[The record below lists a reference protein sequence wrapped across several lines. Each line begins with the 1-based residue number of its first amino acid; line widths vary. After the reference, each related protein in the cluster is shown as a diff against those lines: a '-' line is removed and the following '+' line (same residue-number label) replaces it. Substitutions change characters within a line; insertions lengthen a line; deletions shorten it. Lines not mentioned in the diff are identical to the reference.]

1 MGVNNINQQG
11 SIVPFRGG
19 STIGR
24 VRASSRYFTGK
35 AEAMKT
41 IRTAIIICVM
51 FTMSLPAGVVPEGGE
66 HGMVVGSG
74 GHQSGPSVALWSVGG
89 LVAWENSSSTGTKR
103 IAVQALDGQGR
114 GTGSVQVISQNVDRV
129 NDTDP
134 MIAQVDESTAV
145 VVWSSGRRGNSDVY
159 LALVARNGA
168 RLGEIQQVNQQ
179 ASRNQGE
186 PAVGVS
192 ADGTIMVV
200 WESDQQDGDGSGV
213 YGRIY
218 NSAGVSQGG
227 ELPLNQTTA
236 GNQSQPAVEGL
247 DENRFLVSWVSGV
260 IAGRNSVG
268 GLKLRSQVKGRF
280 YRGGSAQRNEFAI
293 SGNDVI
299 VQSPSTHLSTDGRL
313 HAGWMQR
320 TEINSQDKFDIWGV
334 TLDPASGVPAGNPAK
349 INQYSSGEQLHPQ
362 IVSQGGEVV
371 YVWESVGQDLGG
383 HGIVG
388 RSYPNGEEFVI
399 NSQRN
404 LDQYDPAIA
413 ADNQGRVIVAWANTI
428 SATSS
433 ILSAQHFRIG
443 AGNVSPVVAS
453 TTPALQTVPS
463 TPAAPNIVPPSQ
475 TPAPTAVVASSS
487 GSNHSTPASTP
498 TVTAPTF
505 PQPPTA
511 SAATRAVAAQASIRS
526 GTTTPGMAAAP
537 SQPAAATFG
546 INRFPTRSSLRSGL
560 TTPGQAASSALQQ
573 MAAQRQQLRSGSS
586 SAFGNRIRSGSYG
599 SGQSPASLSRA
610 AMMNPA
616 LRSTAANT
624 FQRPT
629 VRSGAY
635 PGTST
640 FAARNSNG
648 VGAVRSLAGRPGTT
662 AGISS
667 GTAQNRFELM
677 RQQAQNASSQ
687 LAQTRQVPASLQL
700 QGSQM
705 NLQWQGRSG
714 TRYQVQGSND
724 RVSWQNH
731 GSIRSGTETSSA
743 AVDRSYRYY
752 RVVERN

>member
-1 MGVNNINQQG
+1 
-11 SIVPFRGG
+11 
-19 STIGR
+19 
-24 VRASSRYFTGK
+24 
-35 AEAMKT
+35 MKT

-51 FTMSLPAGVVPEGGE
+51 FTMSLTAGVIPDGGE

-103 IAVQALDGQGR
+103 IAVQALNGQGR

-299 VQSPSTHLSTDGRL
+299 VQSPSTHLSADGRL

-334 TLDPASGVPAGNPAK
+334 TLDSASGVPAGNPAK

-443 AGNVSPVVAS
+443 TGSISPTVAS
-453 TTPALQTVPS
+453 ITPALQTVPS

-487 GSNHSTPASTP
+487 GSNHSTPAITP
-498 TVTAPTF
+498 TVTAPAF

-526 GTTTPGMAAAP
+526 GTTTPGMVAAP

-616 LRSTAANT
+616 LRSTASNT

-635 PGTST
+635 SGTST
-640 FAARNSNG
+640 FAARNSSG
-648 VGAVRSLAGRPGTT
+648 VGAVRSLAGQSGTA
-662 AGISS
+662 AGIRS

>member
-1 MGVNNINQQG
+1 
-11 SIVPFRGG
+11 
-19 STIGR
+19 
-24 VRASSRYFTGK
+24 
-35 AEAMKT
+35 MKT

-51 FTMSLPAGVVPEGGE
+51 FTMSLLAGVVPEGGE

-687 LAQTRQVPASLQL
+687 LAQARQVPASLQL
-700 QGSQM
+700 QGGQM

>member
-1 MGVNNINQQG
+1 M
-11 SIVPFRGG
+11 
-19 STIGR
+19 
-24 VRASSRYFTGK
+24 
-35 AEAMKT
+35 
-41 IRTAIIICVM
+41 
-51 FTMSLPAGVVPEGGE
+51 
-66 HGMVVGSG
+66 
-74 GHQSGPSVALWSVGG
+74 ALWSVGG

-236 GNQSQPAVEGL
+236 GNQSQPVVEGL

-371 YVWESVGQDLGG
+371 YVWESVVQDLGG

-443 AGNVSPVVAS
+443 AGIISPTVAS

-463 TPAAPNIVPPSQ
+463 TPAA
-475 TPAPTAVVASSS
+475 
-487 GSNHSTPASTP
+487 
-498 TVTAPTF
+498 
-505 PQPPTA
+505 
-511 SAATRAVAAQASIRS
+511 
-526 GTTTPGMAAAP
+526 
-537 SQPAAATFG
+537 
-546 INRFPTRSSLRSGL
+546 
-560 TTPGQAASSALQQ
+560 
-573 MAAQRQQLRSGSS
+573 
-586 SAFGNRIRSGSYG
+586 
-599 SGQSPASLSRA
+599 
-610 AMMNPA
+610 
-616 LRSTAANT
+616 
-624 FQRPT
+624 
-629 VRSGAY
+629 
-635 PGTST
+635 
-640 FAARNSNG
+640 
-648 VGAVRSLAGRPGTT
+648 
-662 AGISS
+662 
-667 GTAQNRFELM
+667 
-677 RQQAQNASSQ
+677 
-687 LAQTRQVPASLQL
+687 
-700 QGSQM
+700 
-705 NLQWQGRSG
+705 
-714 TRYQVQGSND
+714 
-724 RVSWQNH
+724 
-731 GSIRSGTETSSA
+731 
-743 AVDRSYRYY
+743 
-752 RVVERN
+752 